1 MTDLTRREFIAMAA
15 IAATVPVAVP
25 APVPVPATVPARQPS
40 ASGSSLSVQALID
53 RIKGQIGVDWRAERV
68 DGLKAGDP
76 TTAVR
81 GIATTS
87 LATLAV
93 LQQAVKAGA
102 NVIVTSEPAFYA
114 KSDARTP
121 PVPRPPGASPPAAAA
136 AEAPPIVDP
145 VFTAKNAFIDGH
157 QLAIIRLNDHW
168 RRRQPDPFVQGL
180 VRTMGWTASS
190 PHVDVNA
197 TTLDALVKIVKAKLG
212 SRGGIRVI
220 GDPKMPVKR
229 VGLLPG
235 STPLPATVAMLPAV
249 DVIVG
254 GEMREWES
262 VEFVR
267 DAVIAGQKKALVL
280 VGRIVSEEPGMN
292 ACAAWLKTIAPDI
305 PVTHLAAGDPYWR
318 PVL

>member
-1 MTDLTRREFIAMAA
+1 MSDVTRREFNAMAVAAMAA
-15 IAATVPVAVP
+15 PFAVRQPVAP
-25 APVPVPATVPARQPS
+25 
-40 ASGSSLSVQALID
+40 GGGLSVQALLD
-53 RIKGQIGVDWRAERV
+53 RIKGQIGIDWRAETV

-102 NVIVTSEPAFYA
+102 NVIVTSEPALYA
-114 KSDARTP
+114 KADARTP
-121 PVPRPPGASPPAAAA
+121 PPSMPA
-136 AEAPPIVDP
+136 DP
-145 VFTAKNAFIDGH
+145 VFAAKNTVIDRQ
-157 QLAIIRLNDHW
+157 QLAIVRLNDHW

-180 VRTMGWTASS
+180 VRALGWTAPSS
-190 PHVDVNA
+190 PTSAPPHVDVQA
-197 TTLDALVKIVKAKLG
+197 TTLEALMVTVKQRLG
-212 SRGGIRVI
+212 SRGGVRVI
-220 GDPKMPVKR
+220 GDPKMPVRR

-235 STPLPATVAMLPAV
+235 STPLQATVAMLPAV

-267 DAVIAGQKKALVL
+267 DAVLAGHRKALIL
-280 VGRIVSEEPGMN
+280 VGRIVSEEPGMDD
-292 ACAAWLKTIAPDI
+292 CATWLRTIVSGI

-318 PVL
+318 PAR

>member
-1 MTDLTRREFIAMAA
+1 MSDLTRREFTAMAV
-15 IAATVPVAVP
+15 AAAAAPFAV
-25 APVPVPATVPARQPS
+25 RQP
-40 ASGSSLSVQALID
+40 AAPGSSLSVQALID
-53 RIKGQIGVDWRAERV
+53 RIKGQIGVDWRAETV
-68 DGLKAGDP
+68 DGLKAGEP
-76 TTAVR
+76 TTPVR

-102 NVIVTSEPAFYA
+102 NVIVTSEPAFY
-114 KSDARTP
+114 SRTDARTP
-121 PVPRPPGASPPAAAA
+121 PASRAPGAPLPTAAAA
-136 AEAPPIVDP
+136 DAPPLADP
-145 VFTAKNAFIDGH
+145 VFTAKNAFIDRH
-157 QLAIIRLNDHW
+157 QLAIVRLNDHW

-180 VRTMGWTASS
+180 VRTVGWTASPS
-190 PHVDVNA
+190 PTQPPRVDVHA
-197 TTLDALVKIVKAKLG
+197 TTLDALVTTGRERLG
-212 SRGGIRVI
+212 SRGGIRVS
-220 GDPKMPVKR
+220 GDPKMTVRR

-235 STPLPATVAMLPAV
+235 STPLQATVTMLPTV

-267 DAVIAGQKKALVL
+267 DAVLADNKKALVL

-292 ACAAWLKTIAPDI
+292 ACAAWLKTVVPGI

-318 PVL
+318 PAP